1 MTTTAIAAPIRS
13 TLKIPAGPVELEG
26 DLVIPAGATGLV
38 LFAHGSGS
46 SRLSP
51 RNRLDRAE
59 RDPRSLA
66 GAEGPRSN
74 RFVAGALQQAGIGTL
89 LIDLIAPGDERDDL
103 GTGELRYD
111 VRLLA
116 ARLADV
122 WGWAWQA
129 PETGSLPIGFFG
141 ASTGA
146 ASALVAAAYI
156 GIAIRA
162 VVSRGGRPDL
172 AEGTLRSVRA
182 PTLLI
187 VGGDDETVLRLNQL
201 ALTELPGVKQLAVV
215 PGATHLFEEP
225 GALEQVAELASRWFV
240 RYLRD

>member
-13 TLKIPAGPVELEG
+13 TLKIPAGPIQLEG
-26 DLVIPAGATGLV
+26 DLVIPDGATGLV

-46 SRLSP
+46 GRMSP
-51 RNRLDRAE
+51 R
-59 RDPRSLA
+59 
-66 GAEGPRSN
+66 N
-74 RFVAGALQQAGIGTL
+74 RFVAGALQAAGIGTL
-89 LIDLIAPGDERDDL
+89 LMDLVAPEDGRDDL

-116 ARLADV
+116 TRLADA

-156 GIAIRA
+156 GRSIKA

-172 AEGTLRSVRA
+172 AEGTLGSVRA

-201 ALTELPGVKQLAVV
+201 AFAELQGIKQLEVI

-240 RYLRD
+240 RYLKD